1 VSGETP
7 ALIELGQ
14 VGAPFGIRGW
24 VKLRSYTDPPERL
37 LEHETLSLRLGDAWR
52 DYVVEDS
59 GRSGGALTVKL
70 AGVADRTAAEA
81 LKGAS
86 VGVPRS
92 ALPEC
97 AAGDFYQADLLG
109 CEVVNLAGDRLG
121 VVAHFVEIPSHALM
135 VVRGER
141 EFWVPAVPQHL
152 RRVDLA
158 ARRVVVDWEEPVE

>member
-1 VSGETP
+1 VSGEAA

-14 VGAPFGIRGW
+14 VGAPFGVRGW

-37 LEHETLSLRLGDAWR
+37 LEHDTLSLRIAGAWR
-52 DYVVEDS
+52 DYAVEAA

-70 AGVADRTAAEA
+70 AGVADRTAAE
-81 LKGAS
+81 LLRGAA

-92 ALPEC
+92 SLPEC

-121 VVAHFVEIPSHALM
+121 VVAHFVELPAHALM
-135 VVRGER
+135 VVRGTR
-141 EFWVPAVPQHL
+141 EYWVPAVPQHL
-152 RRVDLA
+152 RRVDLG
-158 ARRVVVDWEEPVE
+158 ARRVVVDWEEPVD